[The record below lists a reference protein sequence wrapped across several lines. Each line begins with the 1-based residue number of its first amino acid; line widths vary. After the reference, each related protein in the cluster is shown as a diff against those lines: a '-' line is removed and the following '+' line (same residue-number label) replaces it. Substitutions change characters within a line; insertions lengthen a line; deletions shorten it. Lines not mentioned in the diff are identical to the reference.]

1 MEIKM
6 EIKEDLE
13 AIKEHFEDCIEEL
26 RELYGDFLKDCASDE
41 DIKNCRRLHA
51 ILKKMERMA

>member
-1 MEIKM
+1 M

-13 AIKEHFEDCIEEL
+13 AIKENLEDCIEEL
-26 RELYGDFLKDCASDE
+26 REIYGDFLRDCISDE

-51 ILKKMERMA
+51 VLKKMERMV